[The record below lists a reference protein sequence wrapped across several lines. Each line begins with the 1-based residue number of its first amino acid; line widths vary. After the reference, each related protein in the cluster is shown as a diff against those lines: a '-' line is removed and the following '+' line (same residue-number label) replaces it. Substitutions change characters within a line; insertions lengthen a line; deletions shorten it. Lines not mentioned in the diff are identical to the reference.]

1 MRQFETMDTLEIHIF
16 EQLNIIIEFSK
27 AQEEQGQEEEDHRPL
42 QGQERRH
49 QAAVM
54 AHDHGVPGMASDTA
68 ASSDQ
73 RFRSP

>member
-1 MRQFETMDTLEIHIF
+1 MSG
-16 EQLNIIIEFSK
+16 N
-27 AQEEQGQEEEDHRPL
+27 QEEEKEEEEEEGHHPL

-49 QAAVM
+49 QVAVV

-73 RFRSP
+73 RL